1 MSEDLE
7 FTVWDHLEELVSKLR
22 RIVFVLFFTMMIV
35 MSLPADFSRIINL
48 NFEDYT
54 PIVSIIIEII
64 QDTLLPEGVM
74 LIAFNWLD
82 SFYIY
87 VIISFTLSFL
97 ICLPYVATQIYS
109 FIAPAMYENEKKGV
123 ITFVFVFILL
133 FLFGSLYAYYII
145 VPAMLTILY
154 RFVNQARVMPFYSVR
169 DFFDLITFGLFGT
182 GLLYT
187 FPLVIY
193 LFVKVDLLLVDT
205 LRKIRKELFV
215 GLVIVTSIL
224 TPDPTPVSMLLM
236 TIPFYILYELT
247 IIALSYIMRDKP
259 DKVIV
264 KGLQASLD
272 YIAHLKTND
281 TESKVSNVDE
291 KYEVS

>member
-7 FTVWDHLEELVSKLR
+7 LTVWDHLEELTSKLR
-22 RIVFVLFFTMMIV
+22 RIVFVIFITMMIV
-35 MSLPADFSRIINL
+35 MSLPADFSRLINL
-48 NFEDYT
+48 DFKNYT
-54 PIVSIIIEII
+54 LLVSVIIEII
-64 QDTLLPEGVM
+64 QEALLPEGVM

-87 VIISFTLSFL
+87 VVLSFTISFL

-109 FIAPAMYENEKKGV
+109 FVAPAMYDDEKKGV
-123 ITFVFVFILL
+123 IKFVLVFILL
-133 FLFGSLYAYYII
+133 FILGALYSFYII

-154 RFVNQARVMPFYSVR
+154 RFVNQTRVMPFYSVR

-193 LFVKVDLLLVDT
+193 LIVKVDLLLVDT

-215 GLVIVTSIL
+215 GLAIVTSVL

-236 TIPFYILYELT
+236 IVPFYLLYELT
-247 IIALSYIMRDKP
+247 IIALSYLMRDKP

-264 KGLQASLD
+264 QGLQASLD
-272 YIAHLKTND
+272 YIAHMEISE
-281 TESKVSNVDE
+281 TESNESSVD
-291 KYEVS
+291 KKN

>member
-1 MSEDLE
+1 MSNDLE
-7 FTVWDHLEELVSKLR
+7 LTMWDHLEELTSKLR

-35 MSLPADFSRIINL
+35 MSLPADFSRLINL
-48 NFEDYT
+48 DFEDYT
-54 PIVSIIIEII
+54 TIVSVIIEII
-64 QDTLLPEGVM
+64 QDALLPEGVM

-82 SFYIY
+82 SFYIF
-87 VIISFTLSFL
+87 VIISFTISFL
-97 ICLPYVATQIYS
+97 ICLPYIATQIYS
-109 FIAPAMYENEKKGV
+109 FIAPGMYENEKKEV
-123 ITFVFVFILL
+123 VTFVLAFIAL
-133 FLFGSLYAYYII
+133 FLFGTIYAYYII

-193 LFVKVDLLLVDT
+193 LLVKVDLLLVDT

-236 TIPFYILYELT
+236 TIPFYILYEFT
-247 IIALSYIMRDKP
+247 IIILSYIMRGKP
-259 DKVIV
+259 DIVITR
-264 KGLQASLD
+264 GIEASRG
-272 YIAHLKTND
+272 YIAQLEIGEPKPD
-281 TESKVSNVDE
+281 ESKVDE
-291 KYEVS
+291 KL